1 MVSEIWFCSA
11 SLEFFHHGTGKGAG
25 KHSVLLLRRR
35 EEVVHIPKVVTHTR
49 TSHQHVEQTV
59 EVPRPKKINSFLI
72 RIFFGNKTCQLKLLV
87 VFRIGRVWFFL
98 YWVESLQIYFHRC
111 RCLFLCNRKNR
122 FTFQRSWPK
131 RVPWMRMTCFWLRGV
146 TIISHLSNFA
156 QMTTPTMKVS
166 VSYVDERILEMFWK
180 NGFI

>member
-11 SLEFFHHGTGKGAG
+11 NLEFFHHGTAKGGG

-59 EVPRPKKINSFLI
+59 EVPRKKKQHFFLSG
-72 RIFFGNKTCQLKLLV
+72 FFLEENMSAETSNGFWDWQ
-87 VFRIGRVWFFL
+87 GMFFL

-131 RVPWMRMTCFWLRGV
+131 RVPWMRMTCFWLRCV
-146 TIISHLSNFA
+146 TIISHLNNCA
-156 QMTTPTMKVS
+156 QMRTPTMKVS
-166 VSYVDERILEMFWK
+166 YVDGKILEMFWK
-180 NGFI
+180 IVSI